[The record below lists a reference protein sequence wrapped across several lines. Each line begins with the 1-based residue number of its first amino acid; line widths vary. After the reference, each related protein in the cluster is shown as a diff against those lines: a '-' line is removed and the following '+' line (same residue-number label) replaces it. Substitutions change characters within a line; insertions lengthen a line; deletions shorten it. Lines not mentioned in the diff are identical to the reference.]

1 MITNMMTK
9 AYVSLRAS
17 LAHDD
22 EQGVEAI
29 EWIAMAAAV
38 LLLLAAVGAG
48 FQGSGNDLGTTIV
61 QSITAVVGKLI
72 K

>member
-1 MITNMMTK
+1 MNTNWMTK
-9 AYVSLRAS
+9 AYVALHAS

-38 LLLLAAVGAG
+38 LLLLAAVGTG
-48 FQGSGNDLGTTIV
+48 FQGSGEGLGTTIV
-61 QSITAVVGKLI
+61 KSVTAIVEKLI